1 MATSAQINAIADT
14 ILSVFGNDAEAFK
27 TALEEIK
34 ANTEKVTIDNK
45 ILFLQKQQREFNEDI
60 EAQIQNLLG
69 MK

>member
-1 MATSAQINAIADT
+1 MATTVQINAVIDI

-45 ILFLQKQQREFNEDI
+45 IADLRKQQREANEAI
-60 EAQIQNLLG
+60 EAQIQVLLG